1 MEKIILK
8 NGVTLLYEYRGGE
21 VTSFCIG
28 FDAGALREE
37 GFTKGC
43 AHGVEHMLFKGIDQL
58 NEDEINKKL
67 DELFGFNNAMTNYP
81 YVVYYGTCLSEDI
94 DESFNLY
101 SNILLKPTFPIE
113 GFDEEKQVIIQEC
126 REWKE
131 DLEQYIEDELLLNA
145 FNNRR
150 LKEIIIGEEKSLN
163 NLEIDELKNFYKKLY
178 VPGNTVISFV
188 TSLNKE
194 KVLKLVNNLWGS
206 LSSKNKIDKLTF
218 CDKINFGIYEKK
230 VEGFNGAKLLY
241 GFDISS
247 LNERELE
254 ALYIFNMFFG
264 DGVSSLLFSK
274 VRTEKG
280 LAYEINSNIKY
291 ERGISLFTIYGSTSQ
306 DKIDNMKKTIEEI
319 LMNIKDY
326 IESNLQNLKVY
337 KKRLLMK
344 RGVLEESSIRRAL
357 VIGTNE
363 IMFGK
368 QIHEKEIIMSITKE
382 EIKEIVCKIFENKV
396 VQILK

>member
-8 NGVTLLYEYRGGE
+8 NGVTLLYEYRVGE

-28 FDAGALREE
+28 FDAGALRED

-43 AHGVEHMLFKGIDQL
+43 AHGVEHMLFKGIDGC

-94 DESFNLY
+94 NESFNLY
-101 SNILLKPTFPIE
+101 SNILLKPTFPKE
-113 GFDEEKQVIIQEC
+113 GFNEEKEIIIQEC

-131 DLEQYIEDELLLNA
+131 DLEQHIEDELLFNA
-145 FNNRR
+145 FNTRR
-150 LKEIIIGEEKSLN
+150 IKETIIGEEKSLN
-163 NLEIDELKNFYKKLY
+163 KLEIDELKKFYKKFY
-178 VPGNTVISFV
+178 VPGNAVISFV

-194 KVLKLVNNLWGS
+194 EIVNLVNSSWGD
-206 LSSKNKIDKLTF
+206 LNDETKISKLDFHDN
-218 CDKINFGIYEKK
+218 INWGTYEKK
-230 VEGFNGAKLLY
+230 VEGFNGVKLLY

-247 LNERELE
+247 LDERELE
-254 ALYIFNMFFG
+254 ALYIFNMFLG

-291 ERGISLFTIYGSTSQ
+291 EKGISLFTIYGSTSQ
-306 DKIDNMKKTIEEI
+306 DKIDNMKETIEEI

-326 IESNLQNLKVY
+326 IENNLQNLKVY

-357 VIGTNE
+357 VISTNE
-363 IMFGK
+363 IMFKK

-382 EIKEIVCKIFENKV
+382 EIKDIAYKIFENKV
-396 VQILK
+396 IQILK

>member
-8 NGVTLLYEYRGGE
+8 NGVTLLYEYRVGE